1 MRVNELMLYRH
12 MEQGQVL
19 NDMAFLMEN
28 YDNEYYNKEDLRGLL
43 FDSVNEIL
51 ELAVS
56 HGLTGNL
63 WHDYLTYLLASDE
76 NAYSTSC
83 EIVGAIDGSMN
94 QVAMHDFAIFKE
106 LYDYDF
112 TELEKALGVDCMSM
126 LKGFEADGAHGS
138 VFNKRIRDRICE
150 LSIHLAESE
159 NIEEFK
165 AVLTQFYNCLL
176 YTSDAA
182 DELDV

>member
-56 HGLTGNL
+56 HGQVPFILR
-63 WHDYLTYLLASDE
+63 DS
-76 NAYSTSC
+76 
-83 EIVGAIDGSMN
+83 GSGMF
-94 QVAMHDFAIFKE
+94 V
-106 LYDYDF
+106 
-112 TELEKALGVDCMSM
+112 
-126 LKGFEADGAHGS
+126 
-138 VFNKRIRDRICE
+138 
-150 LSIHLAESE
+150 
-159 NIEEFK
+159 
-165 AVLTQFYNCLL
+165 
-176 YTSDAA
+176 
-182 DELDV
+182 

>member
-63 WHDYLTYLLASDE
+63 
-76 NAYSTSC
+76 
-83 EIVGAIDGSMN
+83 
-94 QVAMHDFAIFKE
+94 
-106 LYDYDF
+106 
-112 TELEKALGVDCMSM
+112 
-126 LKGFEADGAHGS
+126 
-138 VFNKRIRDRICE
+138 
-150 LSIHLAESE
+150 
-159 NIEEFK
+159 
-165 AVLTQFYNCLL
+165 
-176 YTSDAA
+176 
-182 DELDV
+182 